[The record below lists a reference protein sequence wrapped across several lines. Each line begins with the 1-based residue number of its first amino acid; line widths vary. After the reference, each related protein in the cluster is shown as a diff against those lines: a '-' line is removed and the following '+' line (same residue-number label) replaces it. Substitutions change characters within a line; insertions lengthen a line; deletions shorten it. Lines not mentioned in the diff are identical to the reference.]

1 MCLLGGFALCGLGCN
16 LVLYFDDIKNR
27 GGILDKVPGATETI
41 AALMATPQ
49 IPKKEFVKAAPA
61 DYTAFNKDFGEEVEV
76 VVGLPDLQAYKDN
89 PSFRDA
95 LRRSQARSSVVK

>member
-1 MCLLGGFALCGLGCN
+1 LGLVIAPYCSGSLIDNHPGNYTPVMCLLGGFALCGLGCN

-61 DYTAFNKDFGEEVEV
+61 DYTTFNKDFGEEVEV
-76 VVGLPDLQAYKDN
+76 VVGLPDL
-89 PSFRDA
+89 
-95 LRRSQARSSVVK
+95 